1 MAVGKPEGSGGMVG
15 GGPRGGFPGG
25 AGRGTGRL
33 RGVRK
38 PSVRRTPRG
47 GKKINDLTGKK
58 KIYGDE
64 RGDWKMNLR
73 QYNAFTP
80 RTRRASVAKLST
92 YNEKTGNYAVAVNK
106 NAPRTRAV
114 VTAKNDAGTRR
125 SSSRTSPRPS
135 VKVAKTK
142 KVLMVTNTG
151 RQTNRQKI
159 VNMDGRL
166 VIVQGSRV
174 PQQIKTVRAG
184 TEIRPRS
191 KKTINDHLGKVKQTR
206 SQRKENTE
214 ELRSYNHIEQKSIRR
229 SRTTT
234 QKRLQRNMDYWNDKN
249 IPKSARKTK
258 ASRNGYV
265 RNKVIQANKGKLNRI
280 AKKGGF

>member
-114 VTAKNDAGTRR
+114 VTAKNDAGTRTP
-125 SSSRTSPRPS
+125 SKRTTKTQYTALRKNPARARQYLSE
-135 VKVAKTK
+135 VK
-142 KVLMVTNTG
+142 LG
-151 RQTNRQKI
+151 RQLAST
-159 VNMDGRL
+159 
-166 VIVQGSRV
+166 
-174 PQQIKTVRAG
+174 
-184 TEIRPRS
+184 PRS
-191 KKTINDHLGKVKQTR
+191 KTKMNRAV
-206 SQRKENTE
+206 
-214 ELRSYNHIEQKSIRR
+214 
-229 SRTTT
+229 
-234 QKRLQRNMDYWNDKN
+234 
-249 IPKSARKTK
+249 KSAKTSL
-258 ASRNGYV
+258 AN
-265 RNKVIQANKGKLNRI
+265 ANKKATSSKVRKNARSN
-280 AKKGGF
+280 